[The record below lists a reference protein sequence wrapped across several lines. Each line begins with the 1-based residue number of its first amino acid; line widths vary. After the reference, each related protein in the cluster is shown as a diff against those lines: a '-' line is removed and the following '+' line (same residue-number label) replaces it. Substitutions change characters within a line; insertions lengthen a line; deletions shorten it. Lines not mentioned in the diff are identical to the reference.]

1 MELIE
6 LKSAWDLLQQDIVNN
21 DKVEESKIVTSIHSK
36 SKSEISK
43 IKRVLYLKFVVALL
57 SIVAAIGLALISI
70 INTTFNPL
78 DFIFSPFESATF
90 FLIMALSI
98 SVMVY
103 FNYKAYSQ
111 IKSVQSSSLNLKAN
125 LESFIGAMK
134 NAIAF
139 NIFSDTIM
147 TPIIAT
153 WIYYAYAFK
162 NHQLG
167 FDLRTALLIILPFVI
182 GVLSYFFQRF
192 MQHLKFGKYLNRL
205 SDYLNSFQ
213 KKSTKL

>member
-6 LKSAWDLLQQDIVNN
+6 LKSAWDLLQQDVINN
-21 DKVEESKIVTSIHSK
+21 DKVEESKIATSIHSK

-43 IKRVLYLKFVVALL
+43 IKRALYLKFIVASL

-70 INTTFNPL
+70 KNTTFNPL
-78 DFIFSPFESATF
+78 DFIFSPLESVTF

-111 IKSVQSSSLNLKAN
+111 IKAVQSSSLNLKAN

-134 NAIAF
+134 NAIIF

-162 NHQLG
+162 NQQLG
-167 FDLRTALLIILPFVI
+167 FNLRTALLITLPFVI
-182 GVLSYFFQRF
+182 GILSYLFQRF
-192 MQHLKFGKYLNRL
+192 LQHLKFGKYLNRL
-205 SDYLNSFQ
+205 SDYLNSLQ
-213 KKSTKL
+213 KKSSKL

>member
-205 SDYLNSFQ
+205 SDYLNSLQ
-213 KKSTKL
+213 KKS

>member
-167 FDLRTALLIILPFVI
+167 FDLRTTLLIILPFVI
-182 GVLSYFFQRF
+182 GILSYFFQRF

-205 SDYLNSFQ
+205 SDYLNSLQ
-213 KKSTKL
+213 KKS